1 MNLRLMVYALFAA
14 FAVQV
19 SAHPGH
25 PPTEHGV
32 AHLLASPYHLLTLAV
47 VGLILVAIAKMV
59 KHRIASGFLA
69 VAGIAIVGA
78 AAFRWIIPS

>member
-1 MNLRLMVYALFAA
+1 MNLRLMVCALFAA
-14 FAVQV
+14 FASHV

-47 VGLILVAIAKMV
+47 IGLILIAIAKMV
-59 KHRIASGFLA
+59 RHRIASGFLA

>member
-1 MNLRLMVYALFAA
+1 MNLRLMVCALFAA
-14 FAVQV
+14 FASQV

-32 AHLLASPYHLLTLAV
+32 AHLLASPYHLLTFAV
-47 VGLILVAIAKMV
+47 IGLILIAIAKMV

>member
-14 FAVQV
+14 CAAQV

-25 PPTEHGV
+25 APTEHGM

-47 VGLILVAIAKMV
+47 IGLVLVAIAKMIR
-59 KHRIASGFLA
+59 HRIASGFLA
-69 VAGIAIVGA
+69 FAGIATAGTAALRLIV
-78 AAFRWIIPS
+78 SS

>member
-1 MNLRLMVYALFAA
+1 MNLRLTVCALFAA
-14 FAVQV
+14 FAAQV

-32 AHLLASPYHLLTLAV
+32 THLLASPYHLLTFAV
-47 VGLILVAIAKMV
+47 VGLILIAIAKMV

-69 VAGIAIVGA
+69 VAGIATVGA
-78 AAFRWIIPS
+78 AAFRWII

>member
-1 MNLRLMVYALFAA
+1 MYLRFMVCALFAA
-14 FAVQV
+14 FAAQV

-25 PPTEHGV
+25 PPTDHGM

-47 VGLILVAIAKMV
+47 VGLVLVAIAKMV

-69 VAGIAIVGA
+69 VVGIATVAGA
-78 AAFRWIIPS
+78 AFGWIVPS

>member
-1 MNLRLMVYALFAA
+1 MNLRLMVCALLAA
-14 FAVQV
+14 FAAQV

-25 PPTEHGV
+25 PPAEQGM

-47 VGLILVAIAKMV
+47 VGLVLVAIATMV

-69 VAGIAIVGA
+69 VAGIATVGA
-78 AAFRWIIPS
+78 AAFRWIVPS